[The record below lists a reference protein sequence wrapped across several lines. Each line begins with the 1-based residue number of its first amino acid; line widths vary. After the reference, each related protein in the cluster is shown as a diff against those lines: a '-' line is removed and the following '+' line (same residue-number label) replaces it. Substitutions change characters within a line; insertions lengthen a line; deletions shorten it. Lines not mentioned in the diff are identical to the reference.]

1 MLNLPRTKRN
11 LSYTGIYHIIIRGI
25 NRENIFLDNSDK
37 RKFLKEIKRTK
48 EMYKYEILA
57 YCLMNNHVHLLVK
70 DDNQKI
76 SRIMQSIN
84 ISYAKY
90 FNLKYERVGHVF
102 QNRFFSKS
110 VETEKYLLTV
120 QRYIH
125 QNPEIANIQKTE
137 RYVWSSYKEYI
148 TEEKLCNTKLILDF
162 FKEKGKD
169 EMKKFEKFTLNI
181 SENNKKDMLEMEGI
195 LKLNDDEAVEMIKKV
210 LNIED
215 VRNILNYNKVKR
227 DEMISR
233 IKKLGIVNKSQ
244 LTRILGVNIK
254 IIDRAK

>member
-1 MLNLPRTKRN
+1 MPRTKRN

-148 TEEKLCNTKLILDF
+148 TGEKLCNTKLILDF

-169 EMKKFEKFTLNI
+169 EMKEFEKFTLNI
-181 SENNKKDMLEMEGI
+181 SENNKKNMLEMEGI

-215 VRNILNYNKVKR
+215 VRDVLNYNKVKR
-227 DEMISR
+227 DEMISK
-233 IKKLGIVNKSQ
+233 IKKLGIVNKTQ
-244 LTRILGVNIK
+244 LARILGVNIK
-254 IIDRAK
+254 NIDRAK